1 MTPLG
6 SRRTG
11 VADLQREVERLTEAL
26 QHAEELRR
34 TAERTLADV
43 AQMAAADTADLRARL
58 IVLQAQLAGAPA
70 PPATDAPAAPAG
82 TSPAHPRR
90 RRVKRL
96 LLLAGLIAGAALIT
110 DGLLTIFWQEPLTA
124 VQQSR
129 SQSALR
135 DDLRGLQRTLAA
147 APHVARETSARR
159 MRSQALTLLNAR
171 PDGAALG
178 SLSIPKIGLKSVI
191 VESTSHDALTK
202 GPGHYRG
209 TVLPGMDGT
218 VGLAG
223 HRTTYGAPFRHVDR
237 LSVGSQIT
245 MNMPYGR
252 FTYKVTGTRITTPSD
267 ASALRS
273 HTGIRRLV
281 LTACHPL
288 YSAAQRI
295 VVTARLVSA
304 TPV

>member
-1 MTPLG
+1 VTPLG

-26 QHAEELRR
+26 QLAEERRR

-43 AQMAAADTADLRARL
+43 ARMAAADAADLRARL
-58 IVLQAQLAGAPA
+58 TAVEAELAGTPA
-70 PPATDAPAAPAG
+70 PPAAAEPPAAPAA
-82 TSPAHPRR
+82 SPTHPRR

-96 LLLAGLIAGAALIT
+96 LLVAGLIAGAALIT

-124 VQQSR
+124 VKQSR

-147 APHVARETSARR
+147 APRVARETGARR
-159 MRSQALTLLNAR
+159 MRRQALTLLHA

-178 SLSIPKIGLKSVI
+178 SLSIPKIGLKSVV
-191 VESTSHDALTK
+191 VESTGHNALTK

-209 TVLPGMDGT
+209 TALPGMDGT

-237 LSVGSQIT
+237 LSVGSPIT
-245 MNMPYGR
+245 MTMPYGR

-267 ASALRS
+267 ASSLRS
-273 HTGIRRLV
+273 HTGVRRLV

-304 TPV
+304 TPA

>member
-1 MTPLG
+1 VTPLG

-58 IVLQAQLAGAPA
+58 IVLQAQRAGAPT
-70 PPATDAPAAPAG
+70 PPATDAPAG

-147 APHVARETSARR
+147 APHVARETGARR
-159 MRSQALTLLNAR
+159 MRRQALALLHAR

-191 VESTSHDALTK
+191 VESTSHHALTK

-273 HTGIRRLV
+273 RTGIRRLV